1 MYVST
6 CLCFF
11 KMINQQSAQHYSL
24 ILYTSHIELLEVRA
38 PLIWDIRLF
47 WCCRQVYLL
56 GLWQICSSQTSRR
69 LFSVKCHSRNQ
80 KLQLRAAAAFSH
92 QSVCALHTFCPN
104 ANSRM
109 AEYRKSKILHTLLAF
124 VCMRAAAITPPRQS
138 AFPQFGGAFLLENN
152 CGAESGVGGGRR
164 RVLVAQTAY
173 CPANSFPGRAVTHT
187 HTHTHAAH
195 TNTHTTE
202 SAREREKSW
211 QCKISEYA
219 TFPLQRKNVG

>member
-1 MYVST
+1 MRHQAGS
-6 CLCFF
+6 
-11 KMINQQSAQHYSL
+11 
-24 ILYTSHIELLEVRA
+24 
-38 PLIWDIRLF
+38 F

-56 GLWQICSSQTSRR
+56 GLWQICSQTSRR

-80 KLQLRAAAAFSH
+80 KLQLRAVAAAALSH

-104 ANSRM
+104 ANSLVSAWPNTAKAKYYTHCWRLC
-109 AEYRKSKILHTLLAF
+109 ACALRQLRHRGKVHFHNSEERFYWKII
-124 VCMRAAAITPPRQS
+124 V
-138 AFPQFGGAFLLENN
+138 
-152 CGAESGVGGGRR
+152 AESGVGGGRR

-173 CPANSFPGRAVTHT
+173 MYTARPANSFSRPRSHS
-187 HTHTHAAH
+187 HTHAAH

-202 SAREREKSW
+202 SQREREKSW